1 MIIGAWHYEKS
12 GIFSVRSA
20 YRKCWYKAERQPLA
34 WEEDMLGRS
43 DTRVQQN
50 EWCELWKIKV
60 SSKIRI
66 FLWHL
71 ATLSI
76 PTGDVR
82 HRRNM
87 RPDRG
92 CSLFGGDDSWRHALL
107 ECNLAKCVWALE
119 RDEIIEFIC
128 QVQSYR
134 RQAVIGVSFLCIVG
148 PNTGR
153 AIDPCFR
160 LYVYWLGSL
169 ASSMIQLS
177 LCSLQTTRNKR

>member
-1 MIIGAWHYEKS
+1 MLVQSREIT
-12 GIFSVRSA
+12 V
-20 YRKCWYKAERQPLA
+20 A
-34 WEEDMLGRS
+34 WEEDMLGMS

-66 FLWHL
+66 FQWRL

-76 PTGDVR
+76 PTADVR
-82 HRRNM
+82 HRRSM

-119 RDEIIEFIC
+119 RDEII
-128 QVQSYR
+128 
-134 RQAVIGVSFLCIVG
+134 
-148 PNTGR
+148 
-153 AIDPCFR
+153 
-160 LYVYWLGSL
+160 
-169 ASSMIQLS
+169 
-177 LCSLQTTRNKR
+177 